1 MDYDKD
7 LKHAIELADAADII
21 TKRYFRFADMHV
33 KTKPD
38 NTPVTQGDLEVE
50 RKLSSIV
57 SSRFQESYI
66 GEEGTFTVSGKRTWV
81 VDPIDGTK
89 NFVRGMPVWATL
101 IGLVEDGVTVA
112 SVVSAPA
119 LGRRWWAAKG
129 MGAWTRDTDG
139 TERQLQVSGVQKLK
153 DAFILTGSIKEW
165 EGPEGFDDL
174 LKLIKSAYRHRAI
187 GDFFNYM
194 LVAEGAADAST
205 EAKPKY
211 WDIAAPEL
219 IITEAGG
226 SFWTD
231 ATKATPPGAQ
241 RIVVASNGLIEKEV
255 RTTLKV

>member
-1 MDYDKD
+1 MNYDTD

-21 TKRYFRFADMHV
+21 TKRYFRSADMHV

-50 RKLSSIV
+50 HKLSSIV
-57 SSRFQESYI
+57 SEKFHESYI
-66 GEEGTFTVSGKRTWV
+66 GEEGTSSTSGKRTWV

-112 SVVSAPA
+112 AVVSAPA

-129 MGAWTRDTDG
+129 LGAWTKDTDG
-139 TERQLQVSGVQKLK
+139 TERSIAVSGIQKLE

-165 EGPEGFDDL
+165 EKPDGFDDL
-174 LKLIKSAYRHRAI
+174 LKLIKSAYRHRAV

-226 SFWTD
+226 SLWTD
-231 ATKATPPGAQ
+231 ANKDTTPGSP
-241 RIVVASNGLIEKEV
+241 RIVVASNGLIEEEV
-255 RTTLKV
+255 RTALKL